1 MKERE
6 FKLTLEEVRS
16 DPTVQRMLSRRSL
29 SEETAESYVK
39 GVRFFC
45 EFFGQKPFEVLERL
59 RGRSIDDL
67 IDVFGEFFTWA
78 KDRVAPKTAWD
89 WLAGIR
95 AWLVENGV
103 REVDRAGREI
113 ARELRRKLGPAKP
126 LLKRDLLSKE
136 EITRLLKVAGLRE
149 KAIIAVMASGGFR
162 LRTALRL
169 QVKHLKDDIME
180 GGKPCYAVEVPEELN
195 KEREPYITFISEE
208 AAEYVRAYLLMRKG
222 KGEPIT
228 PDTYLFVA
236 EERRGEQVE
245 TRPLSPRRFQNIWR
259 ELCKKAGLDM
269 RPVPIKGVHKVGG
282 GKKVNHN
289 AVRYNTRIH
298 ALRKFFKTACST
310 CGVDRMASEA
320 FLGHSLAAF
329 GVEKIYDYCVMNFD
343 WLRSEYMK
351 VLPAVTFLK
360 ELKVLPVRNH
370 EAHEKIKALE
380 GENRALKE
388 RLKELEAD
396 IQELK
401 SMLSRLLK

>member
-1 MKERE
+1 LKERE
-6 FKLTLEEVRS
+6 FRFSLEEVRS

-45 EFFGQKPFEVLERL
+45 EFFGQRPSEVVERL
-59 RGRSIDDL
+59 RGLSADE
-67 IDVFGEFFTWA
+67 VVEAFGEFFSWA
-78 KDRVAPKTAWD
+78 KDRVAPKSVWD

-95 AWLVENGV
+95 AWLLENGV

-113 ARELRRKLGPAKP
+113 AREFRRKIGPVKP
-126 LLKRDLLSKE
+126 LLKRDVLSKE
-136 EITRLLKVAGLRE
+136 EIARLLKVAGPRE
-149 KAIIAVMASGGFR
+149 RAIIATMASGGFR
-162 LRTALRL
+162 LSTALRL
-169 QVKHLKDDIME
+169 QVKHFKDDIME
-180 GGKPCYAVEVPEELN
+180 EGRPCYAVEVPEELN

-208 AAEYVRAYLLMRKG
+208 AADYVRAYLLMRKG

-228 PDTYLFVA
+228 PETYLFAVEA
-236 EERRGEQVE
+236 RRGEQVE
-245 TRPLSPRRFQNIWR
+245 ARPLSAKRFEYVWR
-259 ELCKKAGLDM
+259 ELCRRAGLDM
-269 RPVPIKGVHKVGG
+269 RPVPIKGIHKVGG
-282 GKKVNHN
+282 GKKVNSN
-289 AVRYNTRIH
+289 AVRYNTRVH

-329 GVEKIYDYCVMNFD
+329 GVERIYDFCVSNLE

-370 EAHEKIKALE
+370 EAHEKIRALE
-380 GENRALKE
+380 EENRALKE
-388 RLKELEAD
+388 RLRELEGD
-396 IQELK
+396 IEELK
-401 SMLSRLLK
+401 RMLKKLLE